1 MRLIFSLI
9 MALLCL
15 NFSVIAQQVTQT
27 IRGTV
32 IDKNLQS
39 PLPGVNVV
47 ITSTNPPMGTATDE
61 NGRFRFDNVPLGRHE
76 IKIMYAGY
84 KEGGSANV
92 LVTSGKEVILN
103 MDMEEEI
110 ENVKEVV
117 VVGQK
122 DKSQANNQ
130 LAVVSATN
138 LRTEEI
144 NRFAGSR
151 QDPSRMASNYAGV
164 AGGGDQRNDII
175 VRGNSPIGV
184 LWRLEGVDIPNP
196 NHFTFTGNS
205 GGAFSILNNNLLA
218 NSDFLTGAFPA
229 EYGNKSAAVFDVKL
243 RNGNNEK
250 REHTIQAGLNGL
262 EFVTEGPI
270 SKKSGSSYLASYRLL
285 SFEALNK
292 IGVNFGVNGIPQFQ
306 DAALKINI
314 PTKKAGTFTLWG
326 IGGKSKIYIKDP
338 ELEIDPGDPYKFT
351 TDNFSSDMYAAG
363 ISNAHNIT
371 PKTTGKIILSTS
383 GSRIK
388 VVSSKIYD
396 IKPEFF
402 EFDMSNTEGQ
412 YIANY
417 TVTHKLSR
425 RNLVKGGVIYRSI
438 FYNNNS
444 NYFDDTDSLFKQGL
458 KQKGSTELFQSFAHW
473 QFRVTEK
480 LTLNSG
486 VYYQRLTL
494 NGTQSLEPRL
504 AATYMVTEKDRIS
517 IATGLH
523 SQAQNLFIYQY
534 RFYDDKTGNYNQ
546 PNKNV
551 GFTKSLHLVGGYQRA
566 LTKNLKFKTE
576 AYYQHM
582 YNVPV
587 SISHEDGAGVYS
599 ILNTGADYG
608 FYVLDSTVNTGKGRN
623 YGLELTLE
631 RYFNKDYYFLTN
643 LSLLK
648 SEYQGSDGVWR
659 NSAFNIGYVVNAL
672 AGKEF
677 HLDANNKKLIS
688 VDFKVTSSGGRRIIP
703 IDAQASIQ
711 KGEAVYDYSRAYET
725 QLKDYFRTDL
735 KISYRL
741 NKAKSNHNFFIAA
754 DNLLNTQNVLTQE
767 WDEKKKEVE
776 TYYQL
781 GLFPYMGYKVQF

>member
-15 NFSVIAQQVTQT
+15 NFSANAQQVTQT
-27 IRGTV
+27 VRGTV
-32 IDKNLQS
+32 YDKHLQS
-39 PLPGVNVV
+39 PLPGVNVI
-47 ITSTNPPMGTATDE
+47 ITTTDPQMGTATDE
-61 NGRFRFDNVPLGRHE
+61 NGKFRFDNVPLGRHD
-76 IKIMYAGY
+76 IKIMYTGY
-84 KEGGSANV
+84 KETGSANI

-103 MDMEEEI
+103 IEMEEEI
-110 ENVKEVV
+110 ENIQEVV
-117 VVGQK
+117 IVGQK
-122 DKSQANNQ
+122 DKAQANNQ

-229 EYGNKSAAVFDVKL
+229 EYGNKTAAVFDVKL

-250 REHTIQAGLNGL
+250 REHTFQVGLNGL
-262 EFVTEGPI
+262 EFATEGPI
-270 SKKSGSSYLASYRLL
+270 SKNSGSSYLASYRFL

-292 IGVNFGVNGIPQFQ
+292 LGVGFGVNGIPQFQ
-306 DAALKINI
+306 DFALKVNV

-326 IGGKSKIYIKDP
+326 IGGKSSIYIKDP
-338 ELEIDPGDPYKFT
+338 EQEVDPADPYTFT
-351 TDNFSSDMYAAG
+351 TDNFSSDMFAAG
-363 ISNAHNIT
+363 ITNVHTIT
-371 PKTTGKIILSTS
+371 PKTTGKVILSAS

-396 IKPEFF
+396 TKPEFF
-402 EFDMSNTEGQ
+402 EFDIANTEGQ

-417 TVTHKLSR
+417 TLTHKLSR
-425 RNLVKGGVIYRSI
+425 RNLLKGGVIFRSI
-438 FYNNNS
+438 FYNNS
-444 NYFDDTDSLFKQGL
+444 SKYFDDADSLFKQGL
-458 KQKGSTELFQSFAHW
+458 DQKGTTELFQSFAHW
-473 QFRVTEK
+473 QFRATEK

-486 VYYQRLTL
+486 VYYQRLAL
-494 NGTQSLEPRL
+494 NGIQSLEPRFS
-504 AATYMVTEKDRIS
+504 AAYMLTERDRLS
-517 IATGLH
+517 LATGLH
-523 SQAQNLFIYQY
+523 SQAQNLVLYQY
-534 RFYDDKTGNYNQ
+534 RFYDDKTGTYNQ
-546 PNKNV
+546 SNKNV
-551 GFTKSLHLVGGYQRA
+551 GFTKSVHLVGGYQRS

-587 SISHEDGAGVYS
+587 SISHLEGAGVYS
-599 ILNTGADYG
+599 ILNTGAEYS
-608 FYVLDSTVNTGKGRN
+608 FYLLDSTVNTGKGRN

-631 RYFNKDYYFLTN
+631 RYFDKDYYFLTN
-643 LSLLK
+643 VSLLR
-648 SEYQGSDGVWR
+648 SEYQGADGVWR

-677 HLDANNKKLIS
+677 HLDANNRKLLSI
-688 VDFKVTSSGGRRIIP
+688 DFKVTASGGRRIVP
-703 IDAQASIQ
+703 VDVEASLQ
-711 KGEAVYDYSRAYET
+711 KGETVYDFDKAYEK

-741 NKAKSNHNFFIAA
+741 NKAKSNHNFFVAA
-754 DNLLNTQNVLTQE
+754 DNLLNTQNVLTQD
-767 WDEKKKEVE
+767 WDNKAKEVK

-781 GLFPYMGYKVQF
+781 GLYPYMGYRVQF